1 MNQQVVAFSD
11 SSPPTFA
18 RRLGYAGLAPFA
30 GLALAV
36 WFVDPAQRLS
46 FAWALTAYGAT
57 IVSFVGALHW
67 GLVMREPVQKH
78 RGSLGWGV
86 LPSLFGWVALLL
98 PGYFGLWALATALW
112 ICFAVDRKTY
122 PSLGV
127 GGWLP
132 MRLHLTVVASSAC
145 VLAALRGVV

>member
-1 MNQQVVAFSD
+1 MNQQVAAISD
-11 SSPPTFA
+11 SPPPTFA
-18 RRLGYAGLAPFA
+18 RRLGYSGLSPFA

-36 WFVDPAQRLS
+36 WFVDPAQQLS

-67 GLVMREPVQKH
+67 GLVMRDPVQQH
-78 RGSLGWGV
+78 QGSLGWGV
-86 LPSLFGWVALLL
+86 LPSLMGWVALLL

-145 VLAALRGVV
+145 VFAALRGVV